1 MEVACGVNGRFRLD
15 RDRTYH
21 TSCAVLER
29 AMLIDTE
36 FFNNAATTAGVV

>member
-1 MEVACGVNGRFRLD
+1 MEVACGVNGRFQLD

-29 AMLIDTE
+29 GMLIGTE
-36 FFNNAATTAGVV
+36 FCNNTATTAGVV